1 MCDRIMCATNNAP
14 GTGRGRGAGRTSDE
28 GRTPR
33 TAYVWGLAPK
43 SDNEV
48 MCWLEIKQNPG
59 RAGLEAQ
66 GRAGLRRRPCE
77 ARKFRVFETQITQIC
92 LPSEGTHVDPRH
104 VQTHRK
110 RVLNK
115 GIMKTPAK

>member
-1 MCDRIMCATNNAP
+1 MQLEVSPPYPSAISLSSVECAPTL
-14 GTGRGRGAGRTSDE
+14 E
-28 GRTPR
+28 
-33 TAYVWGLAPK
+33 GLAPK

-48 MCWLEIKQNPG
+48 MCWLEIKQNLG

-92 LPSEGTHVDPRH
+92 LPFEGTHVGPVFVWPMAVSC
-104 VQTHRK
+104 VQTRRK
-110 RVLNK
+110 RMLNK

>member
-1 MCDRIMCATNNAP
+1 MMMMMPC
-14 GTGRGRGAGRTSDE
+14 GRAMAHAVTSAYCMILCMAGR
-28 GRTPR
+28 
-33 TAYVWGLAPK
+33 GLAPK

-92 LPSEGTHVDPRH
+92 LPFEGTHVDPRH